1 MQTTLRI
8 DDAIYRSAKSDAAR
22 RGMTMTKYIEAALQK
37 FGDSGENEL
46 ESEAKERDR
55 LMEALLQ
62 KTAHFQ
68 IGNHPAREEMH
79 ER

>member
-8 DDAIYRSAKSDAAR
+8 NDAIYRSAKSDAAR
-22 RGMTMTKYIEAALQK
+22 RGMTMTKYIETALQK
-37 FGDSGENEL
+37 FGQSGENEL
-46 ESEAKERDR
+46 ETEAKERDR

-62 KTAHFQ
+62 KTANFQ
-68 IGNHPAREEMH
+68 IGDQPTREEMN